1 MALPTNPARMVLLAG
16 DITRLMK
23 EEAVLTTLDPS
34 RNIDTITNDQNS
46 GVLNAISVPLIENS
60 NFDVD
65 Y

>member
-1 MALPTNPARMVLLAG
+1 MLLAG